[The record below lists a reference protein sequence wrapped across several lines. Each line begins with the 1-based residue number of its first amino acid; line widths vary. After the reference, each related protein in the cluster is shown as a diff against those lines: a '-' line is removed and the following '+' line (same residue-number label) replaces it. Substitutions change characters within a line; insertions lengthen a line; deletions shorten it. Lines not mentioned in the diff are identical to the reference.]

1 MNWLEKLEK
10 KFGKF
15 YIPNLMLIITIGT
28 LIAYAFAFIDPK
40 ILNLMSLNP
49 QKVLDGEIWRFITF
63 IFVPE
68 SNSSI
73 LFIIT
78 VYFYYLAGS
87 TLERVWGAFKFN
99 VYYFIGAI
107 ATILISFIVGIPV
120 SGSFINLSLFLAFAK
135 IYPDMEIRLFFII
148 PIKMKYLAYFN
159 WVLIILESLKY
170 IYNGSFTGVLYA
182 LVPIFNYIIFFG
194 PSNYKQTKMKRSS
207 IIRMKD
213 YKKKVKVNNKGY
225 THKCTVCGITDIDNP
240 NMEFR
245 YCSKCN
251 GKYAYCSNHT
261 LDHKHIE

>member
-10 KFGKF
+10 RIGKF
-15 YIPNLMLIITIGT
+15 YIPNLMLVITVGT
-28 LIAYAFAFIDPK
+28 LIAYAFAFINPS
-40 ILNLMSLNP
+40 ILSLINLNP
-49 QKVLDGEIWRFITF
+49 QKVLEGEIWRLITF
-63 IFVPE
+63 VFVPE
-68 SNSSI
+68 GTSSI
-73 LFIIT
+73 FFIIT

-87 TLERVWGAFKFN
+87 TLEKVWGGFKFN

-107 ATILISFIVGIPV
+107 STIIISFIAKVPV

-135 IYPDMEIRLFFII
+135 IYPDMQVRLFFMI

-159 WVLIILESLKY
+159 WLLIIVGALRYVFMGE
-170 IYNGSFTGVLYA
+170 FVGVLYS
-182 LVPIFNYIIFFG
+182 LVPIVNYLVFFG
-194 PSNYKQTKMKRSS
+194 PSSYKQTKMRRSS
-207 IIRMKD
+207 VIRMKD
-213 YKKKVKVNNKGY
+213 YQKKVKAAKKDY

-261 LDHKHIE
+261 LNHKHIE